1 MTSVATT
8 AVTGG
13 LSRFNPV
20 AKLTVA
26 AVVMVGLLVTTDLV
40 TASVVLGV
48 ELAVLPLAGV
58 PLRTFAARVWPLPV
72 AAVGVAAANLIASSA
87 APTLT
92 AALSVRLM
100 AIALP
105 GVLVFASTD
114 PVDLADSLVQQLRVP
129 ARFAYGALAAFRL
142 LPLLREEW
150 LTIRRARRARGIDAG
165 RSPLGA
171 ITLFGSAVYAL
182 LVAAIRRG
190 TRLALAMD
198 SRGFDSRSPRTA
210 ARRQVIGRA
219 DRALMAVAVLAVG
232 GANGLAGL
240 AGTWHPLLG

>member
-1 MTSVATT
+1 MTAFAAP

-13 LSRFNPV
+13 LSRFNPA
-20 AKLTVA
+20 AKLAVA
-26 AVVMVGLLVTTDLV
+26 AVVMVGLLVTADLV

-48 ELAVLPLAGV
+48 ELVVLPLAGV
-58 PLRTFAARVWPLPV
+58 PLRTFAARAWPLPL
-72 AAVGVAAANLIASSA
+72 AAVGVAAANLVASSA

-142 LPLLREEW
+142 LPLLRQEW

-171 ITLFGSAVYAL
+171 TVLFGSAVYAL

-198 SRGFDSRSPRTA
+198 SRGFDTRSPRTA
-210 ARRQVIGRA
+210 ARRQVVGRA
-219 DRALMAVAVLAVG
+219 DGALVAVAVLVVG
-232 GANGLAGL
+232 GANALAVL
-240 AGTWHPLLG
+240 VGTWHPLLG